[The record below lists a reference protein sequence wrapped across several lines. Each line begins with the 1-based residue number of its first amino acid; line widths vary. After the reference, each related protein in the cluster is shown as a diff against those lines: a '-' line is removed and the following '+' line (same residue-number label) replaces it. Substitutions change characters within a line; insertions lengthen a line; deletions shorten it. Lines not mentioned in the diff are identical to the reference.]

1 MKEKAAFKML
11 RTTFLEHPGVLAFGC
26 IVSHPGTRVPPWS
39 KSCHGNLL
47 VGAAPAVVMV
57 TANLYFVWD
66 LRWQKLMLIRVGG
79 WRWGGKVR
87 KNPLFLLP
95 ASHPSNLKT
104 HCDSAK
110 DREAEACVTFR
121 NMIEQTNLIAT

>member
-1 MKEKAAFKML
+1 MAKA
-11 RTTFLEHPGVLAFGC
+11 H
-26 IVSHPGTRVPPWS
+26 
-39 KSCHGNLL
+39 
-47 VGAAPAVVMV
+47 
-57 TANLYFVWD
+57 AN
-66 LRWQKLMLIRVGG
+66 KGG
-79 WRWGGKVR
+79 WMEVARESEKESSF
-87 KNPLFLLP
+87 PP